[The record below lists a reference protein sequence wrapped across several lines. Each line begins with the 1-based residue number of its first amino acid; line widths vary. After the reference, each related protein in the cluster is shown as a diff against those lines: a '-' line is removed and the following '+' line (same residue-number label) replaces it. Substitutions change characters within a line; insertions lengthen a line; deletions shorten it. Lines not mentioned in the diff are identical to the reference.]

1 MGLRDHAP
9 QPRSGSGDKG
19 RSENVTIQ
27 VMEIN
32 IQDKSKPSP
41 DDHMIGR
48 LMHDACGITAQFD
61 AENSPLTEV
70 KVFLRPAEN
79 KTANMRAEIFDFQ
92 SPRQGVRVKSIK
104 PGLGMVCFSGAYMDQ
119 KTGMI
124 SARWPEFYTRDIN
137 SGDTVVHPAALT
149 AVYPEWKDGDRAS
162 QRSVTF
168 YPEAAER
175 VANEAELAA
184 AVKKFSVQEG
194 GFGRPFFMMRMIEAD
209 PSGDVTK
216 AFAASAGY
224 TVGKK
229 KEGDEY
235 VDRTPEETLEHF
247 LSTDR
252 PASLI
257 GEWKKDPNLIVE
269 IIPGSSFDTGRDS
282 LPSSKNGKTG
292 AKQDN
297 SIYFAVLGE
306 GNQKRT
312 GAQFATSQ
320 YKARDDGSYFRVASL
335 PINDGKLFTMEEI
348 VTAATPA
355 EFVAEF
361 ERRAR
366 ANMEFKMEQ
375 YKASSDNS
383 SEQAAKP

>member
-9 QPRSGSGDKG
+9 QPRSGNGDKG

-41 DDHMIGR
+41 DDHMVGR
-48 LMHDACGITAQFD
+48 LLHDACGIKAEFD
-61 AENSPLTEV
+61 AENAPLTEV

-79 KTANMRAEIFDFQ
+79 KTANMRAEIYDFQ

-119 KTGMI
+119 KAGMI
-124 SARWPEFYTRDIN
+124 SARWPEFYTRDMN
-137 SGDTVVHPAALT
+137 NGDTVIHPAVIT
-149 AVYPEWKDGDRAS
+149 SVFPEWKEGDRAS
-162 QRSVTF
+162 QRSVSF

-175 VANEAELAA
+175 VANEAELAE
-184 AVKKFSVQEG
+184 AVKKFSVHEG
-194 GFGRPFFMMRMIEAD
+194 GFGRPFFMMRMIEID
-209 PSGDVTK
+209 PSDASK
-216 AFAASAGY
+216 AYAAMASY
-224 TVGKK
+224 TVGRK

-247 LSTDR
+247 LSTER
-252 PASLI
+252 PAALI
-257 GEWKKDPNLIVE
+257 GEWKKDPNLHVE
-269 IIPGSSFDTGRDS
+269 IVPGVSFDTGRDS
-282 LPSSKNGKTG
+282 LPSSKNNKSG

-297 SIYFAVLGE
+297 SIYFGYTDE
-306 GNQKRT
+306 NGQKRS

-320 YKARDDGSYFRVASL
+320 YKAREDGTYFRVASL
-335 PINDGKLFTMEEI
+335 PINDGKLFKMEEI

-355 EFVAEF
+355 DIAAEF
-361 ERRAR
+361 EKRASER
-366 ANMEFKMEQ
+366 FQAKMEA
-375 YKASSDNS
+375 YKASADNS
-383 SEQAAKP
+383 QEQSAKP